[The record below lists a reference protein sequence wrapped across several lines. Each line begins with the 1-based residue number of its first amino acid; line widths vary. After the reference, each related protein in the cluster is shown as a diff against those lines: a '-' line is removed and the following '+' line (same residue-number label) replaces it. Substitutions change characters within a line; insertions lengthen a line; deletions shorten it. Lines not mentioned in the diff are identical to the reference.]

1 MNDRYIWNREARR
14 LMTQESVLTAPIP
27 LDEMSMKDLRNFSL
41 HPYRFRANLL
51 RGTIEISRERE
62 FELGGPSLRNSRC
75 LPGGR
80 YVVGLGKA
88 EGSACEL
95 LCWDLK
101 DTRTER
107 VLNPV
112 ARFMLPSSNLNGC
125 YFQFGVE
132 HGHRSYITFS
142 VLCSVGRLHTSWT
155 HDVVR
160 LECVQNSDGPVM
172 RFVKVGGL
180 TTSQIFGDKDQ
191 RTRYAGL
198 GYFDGTYVVIPYW
211 PRFVV
216 WDCAN
221 DAWFSLDLDAD
232 VCLKSLFIPHAI
244 LTFSQRIISYGS
256 LTMIY
261 ISSAGGSSADTT
273 SLVVLEAHHSLSDSG
288 TSSPNS
294 LILIFKRKGDLS
306 PG

>member
-1 MNDRYIWNREARR
+1 MFGTRSRSSKSTITNLFSKCREGTFVRDKSGRRTPSVSIHQYICGSRPLSRQTPVTSALVSVTSWVGVSCRSFPFSKSMSEDNELGASQSGHAVSKVPLDVWHLVTAWLEPLGLLKLSMTSKWLYDILMNDRYIWNREARR

-172 RFVKVGGL
+172 RFVKVG
-180 TTSQIFGDKDQ
+180 
-191 RTRYAGL
+191 A
-198 GYFDGTYVVIPYW
+198 
-211 PRFVV
+211 
-216 WDCAN
+216 
-221 DAWFSLDLDAD
+221 
-232 VCLKSLFIPHAI
+232 
-244 LTFSQRIISYGS
+244 
-256 LTMIY
+256 
-261 ISSAGGSSADTT
+261 
-273 SLVVLEAHHSLSDSG
+273 
-288 TSSPNS
+288 
-294 LILIFKRKGDLS
+294 
-306 PG
+306 